1 MYNYID
7 IDLRNGADDVC
18 SVYSIGRDNEN
29 LASALRLSLPDKYL
43 NCSIMFEFEIADGSK
58 YISRPLTFETETIYP
73 LQDFL
78 MVEGLMKIAVVAI
91 DVSSQRVMKPFE
103 RTFVISE
110 SINALPSQ
118 GFEYIVA
125 ADHEKRIANVEK
137 IKADAV
143 VVSGEDEGKFMR
155 VRNGK
160 WTAEKV
166 PNAEEEYF

>member
-29 LASALRLSLPDKYL
+29 LAAALRLSLPDKYL

-58 YISRPLTFETETIYP
+58 YISKPLPFDSEIVYP
-73 LQDFL
+73 LLSFL
-78 MVEGLMKIAVVAI
+78 MIEGLLRIGVVAT

-103 RTFVISE
+103 RTFVVSE

-125 ADHEKRIANVEK
+125 ADHEKRLSAVEVNNVNVDET
-137 IKADAV
+137 
-143 VVSGEDEGKFMR
+143 DEGKFMR

-160 WTAEKV
+160 WVSETV

>member
-18 SVYSIGRDNEN
+18 SAYSIGRDNEN
-29 LASALRLSLPDKYL
+29 LAAALRLFLPDKYL
-43 NCSIMFEFEIADGSK
+43 NCSIIFEFEIADGSK
-58 YISRPLTFETETIYP
+58 YISKPLSYESEIVYP
-73 LQDFL
+73 LQSFL
-78 MVEGLMKIAVVAI
+78 MIEGLLKIAVVAT

-103 RTFVISE
+103 RTFVVSE

-125 ADHEKRIANVEK
+125 ADHEKRIKSIEDVIVPVNEN
-137 IKADAV
+137 
-143 VVSGEDEGKFMR
+143 DEGKFMR

-160 WTAEKV
+160 WVSETV
-166 PNAEEEYF
+166 PNAEEEFF

>member
-29 LASALRLSLPDKYL
+29 LSAALRLFLPDKYL
-43 NCSIMFEFEIADGSK
+43 NCSMMFEFEIADGSK
-58 YISRPLTFETETIYP
+58 YISKPLPFEPEIVYP
-73 LQDFL
+73 LQSFL
-78 MVEGLMKIAVVAI
+78 MVEGLLKIAVVAT

-103 RTFVISE
+103 RTFVVSE

-118 GFEYIVA
+118 GYSYVLA
-125 ADHEKRIANVEK
+125 TDHETRIENVEK
-137 IKADAV
+137 NKADVV
-143 VVSGEDEGKFMR
+143 VVSEKDEGKFMR

-160 WTAEKV
+160 WVSETV
-166 PNAEEEYF
+166 PNAEEEFF